1 MVVVVRRRIEF
12 NIAVVNRM
20 NAPQP
25 WHYVPNAMYRED
37 EKVKSEECHDEG
49 DGGRQLELMKE
60 SGICYPADSGRMRIL
75 P

>member
-49 DGGRQLELMKE
+49 DGG
-60 SGICYPADSGRMRIL
+60 
-75 P
+75 